1 MPIFFYNLTFLWLLL
16 KCIIPHLLAQ
26 PAGDSLTVCLG
37 CLSKTKMIPYLT
49 TMPFGTTCFPRVS
62 GKELR
67 VQVYLFSDTLQ
78 NRRRDFIFLGRKSP
92 CTLQTPQ
99 QRSRTQSCTSR
110 PFSQ

>member
-1 MPIFFYNLTFLWLLL
+1 
-16 KCIIPHLLAQ
+16 
-26 PAGDSLTVCLG
+26 GDSLTVCLG

-67 VQVYLFSDTLQ
+67 VQVYLFSDMLQ

-92 CTLQTPQ
+92 FMLKKLEQH
-99 QRSRTQSCTSR
+99 SKTQSCTSR
-110 PFSQ
+110 PFSQSSEIFGQQGKTIYQFSC